1 MKWLAQPWPKCCR
14 NHGHIRRFGYCLW
27 TYYTTTLSSRSY
39 CVLYC
44 YIDVLQTILYL
55 FKWLAGSQPYTA
67 RILTYYHFGF
77 VTDLWLGRLGLGLG
91 SYQFSST
98 VKVPTWTKRATR
110 YYYNLFNVSALPA
123 RWGRY
128 STWLKGGVIQG
139 YWWSVDYSTHF
150 KFQVNIPTFH
160 LQIKISQ
167 NRWGY
172 GNGAAVLH
180 MSSHMRGQLNI

>member
-1 MKWLAQPWPKCCR
+1 MLPESRPYPAFRLLPLNLLHNHTEQSFLLCLILLYRCTTDNFILVQMTSRLAAV
-14 NHGHIRRFGYCLW
+14 HGTN
-27 TYYTTTLSSRSY
+27 TYLLPFRVCDWS
-39 CVLYC
+39 
-44 YIDVLQTILYL
+44 
-55 FKWLAGSQPYTA
+55 
-67 RILTYYHFGF
+67 
-77 VTDLWLGRLGLGLG
+77 VTGPLGLGLG

-139 YWWSVDYSTHF
+139 YWWSVAYSTHF